1 MQRKSPG
8 DRHPVVAT
16 TRNSLAH
23 VLTQTGRHTEAVSEL
38 GTAIDIVRPILGHQ
52 HQLVAIYSINLAA
65 ALVADNRAAEAE
77 PLLREAL
84 RIRAQVPAVVPSRRR
99 TFIEDD
105 WSIGATRSLLGA
117 SLVALRRYDEAE
129 AMLLDAR
136 RDLEGAAAP
145 RRRDVAVTISRL
157 VDLYVAW
164 GKPETASVYR
174 ALLAS

>member
-1 MQRKSPG
+1 M
-8 DRHPVVAT
+8 
-16 TRNSLAH
+16 
-23 VLTQTGRHTEAVSEL
+23 
-38 GTAIDIVRPILGHQ
+38 
-52 HQLVAIYSINLAA
+52 AIYSINLAA
-65 ALVADNRAAEAE
+65 ALIADNHAADAE

-84 RIRAQVPAVVPSRRR
+84 RIRSQVPAVVPSRRR

-105 WSIGATRSLLGA
+105 WSVGAIKSLLGA

-129 AMLLDAR
+129 AMLLEAR
-136 RDLEGAAAP
+136 RDLEGAATP
-145 RRRDVAVTISRL
+145 RRRDLAATISRL